1 MQMPITMDDFLCA
14 VNAYGKLATEES
26 QADDLHQAFEVF
38 DDMATDKVSCQRLR
52 AALTTLGERL
62 TDDDVDA
69 VMGLLGDELVDL
81 VDIDYKRLVDRLT
94 SV

>member
-1 MQMPITMDDFLCA
+1 MQITMDDFLCA
-14 VNAYGKLATEES
+14 INAYGQLASDES
-26 QADDLHQAFEVF
+26 QTDDLRYAFEVL
-38 DDMATDKVSCQRLR
+38 DEMRTGKVSGQRLR

-69 VMGLLGDELVDL
+69 MMGLLGDELIDN
-81 VDIDYKRLVDRLT
+81 VDIDYKQLIDKLT

>member
-1 MQMPITMDDFLCA
+1 MDDFLCA
-14 VNAYGKLATEES
+14 VNAFGQLASEEA
-26 QADDLHQAFEVF
+26 QASDLHQAFEVF
-38 DDMATDKVSCQRLR
+38 DDSRRGKVSGARLR

-69 VMGLLGDELVDL
+69 MMGLLGDELIDN
-81 VDIDYKRLVDRLT
+81 VDIDYKSLIDKLT

>member
-1 MQMPITMDDFLCA
+1 MQITMDDYLCA
-14 VNAYGKLATEES
+14 INAYGKLTSEES
-26 QADDLHQAFEVF
+26 QADELHHAFEVF
-38 DDMATDKVSCQRLR
+38 DDMRTGKVDGQRLR

-69 VMGLLGDELVDL
+69 MMGLLEDELIDN
-81 VDIDYKRLVDRLT
+81 VDIDYKRLIDKLT